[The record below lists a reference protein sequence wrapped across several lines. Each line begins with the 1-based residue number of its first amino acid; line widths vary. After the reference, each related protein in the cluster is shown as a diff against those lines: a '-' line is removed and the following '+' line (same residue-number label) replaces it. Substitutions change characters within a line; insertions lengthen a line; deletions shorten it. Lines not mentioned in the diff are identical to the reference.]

1 MKKIIISILLLPFT
15 LVADL
20 NWASSYEDGLA
31 QAKSENKIAMI
42 MFTTKTCKM
51 CNYMKDV
58 VYEDEKVMEYVE
70 NFFIPIEVD
79 IDEHPQKYGY
89 KVFGTPTYY
98 FLTSDAKQI
107 GRLFMGGAKPDGFVT
122 KLKEVVKES
131 K

>member
-1 MKKIIISILLLPFT
+1 MKKIIISILLLSLT
-15 LVADL
+15 LLADL

-31 QAKSENKIAMI
+31 KAKSENKIAMI

-51 CNYMKDV
+51 CNYTKDI
-58 VYEDEKVMEYVE
+58 VYENENVMEYME
-70 NFFIPIEVD
+70 NFFVPIEVD
-79 IDEHPQKYGY
+79 IEGHPEKYGY

-98 FLTSDAKQI
+98 FLNSDGKQI
-107 GRLFMGGAKPDGFVT
+107 GRMFMGGAKPDGFVT